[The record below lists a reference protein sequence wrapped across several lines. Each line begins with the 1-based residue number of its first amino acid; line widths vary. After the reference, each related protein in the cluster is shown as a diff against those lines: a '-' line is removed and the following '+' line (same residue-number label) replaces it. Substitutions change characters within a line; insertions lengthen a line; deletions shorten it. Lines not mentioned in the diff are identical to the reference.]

1 MNNTKISRR
10 SFLAA
15 AGIAGAAAALTA
27 CGSSASST
35 APSVA
40 GSAAASSEAAGG
52 SMELIVFAAASLTE
66 TLTAIGEIYSA
77 ENPGVT
83 FSFNFDSSGTLKTQI
98 QEGADCDLFISAGQK
113 QMNQL
118 DSTASAD
125 LNTEGLDFV
134 DSDSRVDLLENKVV
148 LCVPENGDKGI
159 DSFDSLAE
167 HLKAGDILFCMG
179 NSDVPV
185 GQYTQKILA
194 YYALDEEALAAAGVI
209 TYGSNV
215 KEVTTQITEASVDA
229 GVVYCTDAYSAGLTP
244 VDEATKEM
252 CGQVIYPAAV
262 LKAAPQRRGC
272 QGVSG
277 LSADR
282 PRRDRVRERGLHRT
296 VNPLFFRASP
306 GGSLFIRRYHLW
318 TGIPFGTAC
327 ASPSSAAR
335 RCSSLAFLPP
345 TILPSCRALSKA
357 RWTWCSPCPWCC
369 RPRWWAI
376 FCYFCSAQSG
386 RWVPFFMEHFG
397 VKLVMNWYSAIF
409 ASIVVAFPL
418 MYRTARGAFESFDET
433 LAWSAQTLG
442 QSDVW
447 IFWRVRMPCCRQG
460 ILAGTVLAF
469 ARALGEYGATSM
481 IAGYT
486 PGKTATI
493 ATTVYQLWRTNDE
506 AGAMRWVLVDIVI
519 SAVVLLAVNLLEK
532 KQKAGGRA

>member
-35 APSVA
+35 ASSVA
-40 GSAAASSEAAGG
+40 GSASASSEATGG

-125 LNTEGLDFV
+125 VNTEGLDFV

-262 LKAAPQRRGC
+262 LKAAPNTPRLPGSFWPIC
-272 QGVSG
+272 
-277 LSADR
+277 R
-282 PRRDRVRERGLHRT
+282 PTAPRPCSRAW
-296 VNPLFFRASP
+296 ASP
-306 GGSLFIRRYHLW
+306 HCKSVVFQSFPSGGSLFIRRYHLW

-327 ASPSSAAR
+327 ASPSSAVR

-369 RPRWWAI
+369 HPRWWAI
-376 FCYFCSAQSG
+376 FCCFYSAQSG
-386 RWVPFFMEHFG
+386 RW
-397 VKLVMNWYSAIF
+397 
-409 ASIVVAFPL
+409 ASF
-418 MYRTARGAFESFDET
+418 S
-433 LAWSAQTLG
+433 WS
-442 QSDVW
+442 
-447 IFWRVRMPCCRQG
+447 
-460 ILAGTVLAF
+460 
-469 ARALGEYGATSM
+469 
-481 IAGYT
+481 
-486 PGKTATI
+486 
-493 ATTVYQLWRTNDE
+493 
-506 AGAMRWVLVDIVI
+506 I
-519 SAVVLLAVNLLEK
+519 SA
-532 KQKAGGRA
+532 

>member
-1 MNNTKISRR
+1 MKTMISRR
-10 SFLAA
+10 SFLCA
-15 AGIAGAAAALTA
+15 AGIASASAVLTA
-27 CGSSASST
+27 CGGSSGSTASST
-35 APSVA
+35 AS
-40 GSAAASSEAAGG
+40 SAAASSEAASGE
-52 SMELIVFAAASLTE
+52 SVELIVFAAASLTE
-66 TLTAIGEIYSA
+66 TLNAIAETYSA

-167 HLKAGDILFCMG
+167 HFKAGDILFCMG

-262 LKAAPQRRGC
+262 LKAAPN
-272 QGVSG
+272 
-277 LSADR
+277 A
-282 PRRDRVRERGLHRT
+282 E
-296 VNPLFFRASP
+296 
-306 GGSLFIRRYHLW
+306 
-318 TGIPFGTAC
+318 
-327 ASPSSAAR
+327 AAR
-335 RCSSLAFLPP
+335 EFLAYLQ
-345 TILPSCRALSKA
+345 TDRAA
-357 RWTWCSPCPWCC
+357 T
-369 RPRWWAI
+369 
-376 FCYFCSAQSG
+376 
-386 RWVPFFMEHFG
+386 V
-397 VKLVMNWYSAIF
+397 
-409 ASIVVAFPL
+409 
-418 MYRTARGAFESFDET
+418 FESVGFT
-433 LAWSAQTLG
+433 
-442 QSDVW
+442 
-447 IFWRVRMPCCRQG
+447 
-460 ILAGTVLAF
+460 
-469 ARALGEYGATSM
+469 AL
-481 IAGYT
+481 
-486 PGKTATI
+486 
-493 ATTVYQLWRTNDE
+493 
-506 AGAMRWVLVDIVI
+506 
-519 SAVVLLAVNLLEK
+519 
-532 KQKAGGRA
+532 